1 MSEYEKRSC
10 FGIEA
15 LDETFFEKVLA
26 AIYDCAV
33 DPSGWED
40 ALNLIRDQ
48 LDLSYLLLHF
58 FRFPPGYPDVQP
70 EGFVVGTQW
79 DSIWLARLEPLLP
92 SVPHFDRMRNTGI
105 DEPAT
110 QLQFMSE
117 QEFQATDFYSAWVK
131 PQGLRDNC
139 LTNIVA
145 RDNMLAML
153 SGASGQERDVI
164 SHKDV
169 ELMAKLSPH
178 IRRALLIS
186 DLLDESRTQAMFQS
200 RILDGLS
207 VSVFLVGQSGQISY
221 ANAAGEAL
229 LSRATLV
236 SGYKGRLSAVAR
248 VGARALSE
256 SILRACTGTDTA
268 IGLWGNGIPLCG
280 QEGEAGVAYVL
291 PLGRSDKRHML
302 GNGMAAVAITT
313 RDDTR
318 LPEIEVLTALSGLTA
333 AEARMALA
341 ISQGRSLEAVADDNA
356 IALGTVR
363 KHLKSA
369 YEKTGARSQHALGA
383 YINSLQVPISD
394 KTTS

>member
-1 MSEYEKRSC
+1 MSE
-10 FGIEA
+10 A
-15 LDETFFEKVLA
+15 FFEKAFA

-40 ALNLIRDQ
+40 ALSLIRDQ

-58 FRFPPGYPDVQP
+58 FRFPPGYPDVPP
-70 EGFVVGTQW
+70 ERFVVGTQW
-79 DSIWLARLEPLLP
+79 DSLWLAQLEPLLP
-92 SVPHFDRMRNTGI
+92 SVPHFDRMRNAGI

-117 QEFQATDFYSAWVK
+117 QEFQATEFYSTWVE

-153 SGASGQERDVI
+153 SGASGQARDVI
-164 SHKDV
+164 SRHDV
-169 ELMAKLSPH
+169 ALIAKLSPY

-186 DLLDESRTQAMFQS
+186 DLLDESRSQAMFQA
-200 RILDGLS
+200 RILDGLT

-229 LSRATLV
+229 LTRATLV
-236 SGYKGRLSAVAR
+236 TGYKRRLSAVAR
-248 VGARALSE
+248 VGAHALSE

-268 IGLWGNGIPLCG
+268 IGLWGNGIPLGG
-280 QEGEAGVAYVL
+280 QEGDTGVAYVL

-302 GNGMAAVAITT
+302 GERYGGSGNNDHERRAPSRYRGVNGPDWADRSRGPHGA
-313 RDDTR
+313 
-318 LPEIEVLTALSGLTA
+318 GHF
-333 AEARMALA
+333 ARPFARIL
-341 ISQGRSLEAVADDNA
+341 GR
-356 IALGTVR
+356 
-363 KHLKSA
+363 
-369 YEKTGARSQHALGA
+369 
-383 YINSLQVPISD
+383 
-394 KTTS
+394 